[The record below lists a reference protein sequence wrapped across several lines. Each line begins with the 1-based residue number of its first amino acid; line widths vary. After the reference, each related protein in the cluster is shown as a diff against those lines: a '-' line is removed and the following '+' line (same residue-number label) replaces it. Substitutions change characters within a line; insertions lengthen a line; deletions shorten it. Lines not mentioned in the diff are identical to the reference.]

1 MTAELAARLRRV
13 EDRQELTELIL
24 LYFHVMDERELDALP
39 AIFTQEAH
47 LGSGDGVF
55 DATGLDA
62 ITQTYRGR
70 FDALGATF
78 HYSHGLIV
86 EFDETDPD
94 TATGTSTGHA
104 EVVRHGTPMIVAL
117 RYRDRFRR
125 TPGGWR
131 IADRV
136 MSYFYYTPADR
147 YVQVM
152 AAGARNLAYGD
163 PRPADWPQV
172 LTGGDLSWLRSL
184 AGRRVPMPAPHPES
198 KGQPH
203 AHS

>member
-1 MTAELAARLRRV
+1 MNGPLEPTPYLDAGVESRLRRV
-13 EDRQELTELIL
+13 EDRQALTELVL
-24 LYFHVMDERELDALP
+24 LYFHVMDERDVGALP
-39 AIFTQEAH
+39 KIFTADAH

-55 DATGLDA
+55 DATGLDT
-62 ITQTYRGR
+62 ITKTYQGR

-86 EFDETDPD
+86 EFDEAEPD
-94 TATGTSTGHA
+94 SATGTSTGHA
-104 EVVRHGTPMIVAL
+104 EIVRNGAPMIVAL

-125 TPGGWR
+125 TLDGWR

-136 MSYFYYTPADR
+136 MSYFYYTPAER
-147 YVQVM
+147 YIEVM
-152 AAGARNLAYGD
+152 TSDARNLAYGD

-184 AGRRVPMPAPHPES
+184 ASR
-198 KGQPH
+198 
-203 AHS
+203 